1 MPLRFIFLSF
11 YIIMKQASWSPLY
24 LVMTDLVIYSAT
36 SLCAVYISLIAIF
49 LLGLSRRPRRL
60 NGRRLSVSVV
70 VPARNEAANID
81 TCLRALSAQTYS
93 DDLMEIIV
101 IDDRSTDDTAARI
114 DKWTRCLPNLSRVS
128 VTQQDCDCPKKNA
141 LWQGIKYARGD
152 IIFTTDAD
160 CRPGP
165 DWIASALA
173 HFAPDVGMVIG
184 HAPLLKNERAISGL
198 LSLQALIVS
207 TLAAGSAGIGF
218 PLTCSGRNMAY
229 RRTAFDEVNGFS
241 DIGHIIGGD
250 DVLLMRQVAQKSA
263 WKIRFNADADAFVP
277 SASHP
282 DNLINRQVRY
292 QSKTIH
298 YGIPTL
304 ILALAVYIFHVIL
317 ATLPILFWI
326 DTDLFYL
333 VGFCL
338 GIKIIADA
346 VFLLFG
352 SIRFK
357 SLKLL
362 LWFPILEILIIPYIV
377 IICALGTFTPFKWK

>member
-1 MPLRFIFLSF
+1 MNDL
-11 YIIMKQASWSPLY
+11 ALY
-24 LVMTDLVIYSAT
+24 LTT

-49 LLGLSRRPRRL
+49 LLGLSLRPRRV
-60 NGRRLSVSVV
+60 NGRHLSVSVV

-81 TCLRALSAQTYS
+81 ACLRALSVQTYS
-93 DDLMEIIV
+93 DEHLEIIV
-101 IDDRSTDDTAARI
+101 VDDRSTDDTAARI
-114 DKWTRCLPNLSRVS
+114 DKWTRRLPNLSRVS

-141 LWQGIKYARGD
+141 LWQGIKNARGD

-165 DWIASALA
+165 NWIASAIA

-229 RRTAFDEVNGFS
+229 RREAFDEVNGFS

-326 DTDLFYL
+326 DTELFYA
-333 VGFCL
+333 VGSCL
-338 GIKIIADA
+338 AIKIIADA
-346 VFLLFG
+346 VFLLVG

>member
-1 MPLRFIFLSF
+1 MPFVPFVPFVAIYF
-11 YIIMKQASWSPLY
+11 Y
-24 LVMTDLVIYSAT
+24 MTDLVIYLTT
-36 SLCAVYISLIAIF
+36 SLCAVYISLVVIF
-49 LLGLSRRPRRL
+49 LFGLFRRSRSVDAQ
-60 NGRRLSVSVV
+60 RLSVSVV

-81 TCLRALSAQTYS
+81 ACLRALAAQTYP
-93 DDLMEIIV
+93 DDHMEIIV
-101 IDDRSTDDTAARI
+101 VDDRSTDDTAARI
-114 DKWTRCLPNLSRVS
+114 DKWTHRLPNLSRVS
-128 VTQQDCDCPKKNA
+128 VTQQDYDCPKKNA
-141 LWQGIKYARGD
+141 LWQGIKHVRGD
-152 IIFTTDAD
+152 IIFSTDAD
-160 CRPGP
+160 CQPGP
-165 DWIASALA
+165 NWITSTLP
-173 HFAPDVGMVIG
+173 HFAPNVGMVIG
-184 HAPLLKNERAISGL
+184 HAPLLKSEKALSGM

-229 RRTAFDEVNGFS
+229 RRTAFDEVNGFNN
-241 DIGHIIGGD
+241 IGHIIGGD

-304 ILALAVYIFHVIL
+304 ILSLAVYIFHVVL
-317 ATLPILFWI
+317 ATLPILFWVNAE
-326 DTDLFYL
+326 LFYV

-352 SIRFK
+352 GIRFK

-362 LWFPILEILIIPYIV
+362 LWFPVLEILIIPYIV
-377 IICALGTFTPFKWK
+377 IICALGTFSPFKWK

>member
-1 MPLRFIFLSF
+1 
-11 YIIMKQASWSPLY
+11 
-24 LVMTDLVIYSAT
+24 
-36 SLCAVYISLIAIF
+36 
-49 LLGLSRRPRRL
+49 
-60 NGRRLSVSVV
+60 
-70 VPARNEAANID
+70 
-81 TCLRALSAQTYS
+81 
-93 DDLMEIIV
+93 MEIIV
-101 IDDRSTDDTAARI
+101 VDDRSTDDTAARI
-114 DKWTRCLPNLSRVS
+114 DKWTRCLSNLSRVS
-128 VTQQDCDCPKKNA
+128 VTQQNCACPKKNA
-141 LWQGIKYARGD
+141 LWQGIKHARGD

-165 DWIASALA
+165 NWIASNLA
-173 HFAPDVGMVIG
+173 YFAPDVGMVIG
-184 HAPLLKNERAISGL
+184 HAPLLQNEKALSGL

-229 RRTAFDEVNGFS
+229 RRKAFDEVNGFN

-250 DVLLMRQVAQKSA
+250 DVLLMRQFAQKSA
-263 WKIRFNADADAFVP
+263 WKIQFNADADAFVP

-317 ATLPILFWI
+317 ATLPILFW
-326 DTDLFYL
+326 TNAELFYV
-333 VGFCL
+333 VGSCL
-338 GIKIIADA
+338 GIKIITDA

-352 SIRFK
+352 SIQFK

-362 LWFPILEILIIPYIV
+362 LWFPVLEILIIPYIV
-377 IICALGTFTPFKWK
+377 IICVLGTFSPFKWK

>member
-1 MPLRFIFLSF
+1 MNDLAIYFI
-11 YIIMKQASWSPLY
+11 
-24 LVMTDLVIYSAT
+24 T
-36 SLCAVYISLIAIF
+36 SLCAVYITLIVVF
-49 LLGLSRRPRRL
+49 LFGLLRRSRQV
-60 NGRRLSVSVV
+60 NGRCLSVSVI
-70 VPARNEAANID
+70 VPARNEATNID
-81 TCLRALSAQTYS
+81 ACLRALAAQTYP
-93 DDLMEIIV
+93 DDHLEIIV
-101 IDDRSTDDTAARI
+101 VDDRSSDDTAARI
-114 DKWTRCLPNLSRVS
+114 DKWTRRLPNLSRVS
-128 VTQQDCDCPKKNA
+128 VTHQNYICPKKNA
-141 LWQGIKYARGD
+141 LWQGIKHARGD

-165 DWIASALA
+165 NWITSNLA

-184 HAPLLKNERAISGL
+184 HAPLLQNEKVLSGL

-229 RRTAFDEVNGFS
+229 RRKAFDEVKGFN

-250 DVLLMRQVAQKSA
+250 DVLLMRQFAQKSA

-304 ILALAVYIFHVIL
+304 ILAFAVYIFHVVL
-317 ATLPILFWI
+317 ATLPIFFW
-326 DTDLFYL
+326 TDAELFYL
-333 VGFCL
+333 VGSCL

-352 SIRFK
+352 SIQFK

-362 LWFPILEILIIPYIV
+362 LWFPVLEILIIPYIV
-377 IICALGTFTPFKWK
+377 IICALGTLSPFKWK

>member
-1 MPLRFIFLSF
+1 MNDLAI
-11 YIIMKQASWSPLY
+11 Y
-24 LVMTDLVIYSAT
+24 LTT
-36 SLCAVYISLIAIF
+36 SLCAVYFILIAIF
-49 LLGLSRRPRRL
+49 LFGLFRRSRRV
-60 NGRRLSVSVV
+60 NGRRLSVSVI
-70 VPARNEAANID
+70 VPARNEATNID
-81 TCLRALSAQTYS
+81 ACLRALAAQTYP
-93 DDLMEIIV
+93 DDHLEIIV
-101 IDDRSTDDTAARI
+101 VDDQSTDDTADRI
-114 DKWTRCLPNLSRVS
+114 DKWTRCLPHLSRVS
-128 VTQQDCDCPKKNA
+128 VTHQDYDCPKKNA
-141 LWQGIKYARGD
+141 LWQGIKHARGD

-160 CRPGP
+160 CQPGP
-165 DWIASALA
+165 NWIISTLA
-173 HFAPDVGMVIG
+173 HFASDVGIVIG
-184 HAPLLKNERAISGL
+184 HAPLLQNKKALSGL

-229 RRTAFDEVNGFS
+229 RRKAFDEANGFN

-250 DVLLMRQVAQKSA
+250 DVLLMRQIAQKSA

-326 DTDLFYL
+326 DAELFSV
-333 VGFCL
+333 VGSCL
-338 GIKIIADA
+338 AIKVIADA
-346 VFLLFG
+346 VFLLLG
-352 SIRFK
+352 GIRFK

-362 LWFPILEILIIPYIV
+362 LWFPVLEILIIPYIV
-377 IICALGTFTPFKWK
+377 IICALGTFSPFKWK

>member
-1 MPLRFIFLSF
+1 MNDLAI
-11 YIIMKQASWSPLY
+11 Y
-24 LVMTDLVIYSAT
+24 LAT

-49 LLGLSRRPRRL
+49 VFGLFRRSRRV
-60 NGRRLSVSVV
+60 NGRHLSVSVI
-70 VPARNEAANID
+70 VPARNEATNID
-81 TCLRALSAQTYS
+81 ACLRALSSQTYPANH
-93 DDLMEIIV
+93 LEIIV
-101 IDDRSTDDTAARI
+101 VDDRSTDDTATRI
-114 DKWTRCLPNLSRVS
+114 DKWARCLPNLSRVS
-128 VTQQDCDCPKKNA
+128 VTQQDYDCPKKNA
-141 LWQGIKYARGD
+141 LWQGIKHARGD

-165 DWIASALA
+165 NWIISTLA
-173 HFAPDVGMVIG
+173 HFAPEVGMVIG
-184 HAPLLKNERAISGL
+184 HAPLLQNKKALSGL

-229 RRTAFDEVNGFS
+229 RRKAFDEVNGFS

-250 DVLLMRQVAQKSA
+250 DVLLMRQVARKSA

-326 DTDLFYL
+326 DAELFSV
-333 VGFCL
+333 VGSCL

-346 VFLLFG
+346 VFLLLG
-352 SIRFK
+352 GIRFK

-362 LWFPILEILIIPYIV
+362 LWFPVLEILIIPYIV
-377 IICALGTFTPFKWK
+377 IICALGTFSPFKWK

>member
-1 MPLRFIFLSF
+1 MNDLAIYFI
-11 YIIMKQASWSPLY
+11 
-24 LVMTDLVIYSAT
+24 T
-36 SLCAVYISLIAIF
+36 SLCAVYITLIVVF
-49 LLGLSRRPRRL
+49 LFGLLRRSRRV
-60 NGRRLSVSVV
+60 NGLRLSVSVV

-81 TCLRALSAQTYS
+81 ACLRALATQTYP
-93 DDLMEIIV
+93 DDHLEIV
-101 IDDRSTDDTAARI
+101 VVDDRSSDDTAARI
-114 DKWTRCLPNLSRVS
+114 DQWTRCLPNLSRVS
-128 VTQQDCDCPKKNA
+128 VTQQDYICPKKNA
-141 LWQGIKYARGD
+141 LWQGIKHARGD

-165 DWIASALA
+165 NWIVSNLA

-184 HAPLLKNERAISGL
+184 HAPLLKSEKALSGL

-229 RRTAFDEVNGFS
+229 RRKAFDEVNGFN

-250 DVLLMRQVAQKSA
+250 DVLLMRQIAQKSA
-263 WKIRFNADADAFVP
+263 WKIRFNTDADAFVP

-304 ILALAVYIFHVIL
+304 ILALSVYIFHVIL
-317 ATLPILFWI
+317 ATLPILFWA
-326 DTDLFYL
+326 DAELFYL
-333 VGFCL
+333 VGSCL

-357 SLKLL
+357 SMKLL
-362 LWFPILEILIIPYIV
+362 LWFPVLEILIIPYIV
-377 IICALGTFTPFKWK
+377 IICALGTFSPFKWK

>member
-1 MPLRFIFLSF
+1 MNDI
-11 YIIMKQASWSPLY
+11 
-24 LVMTDLVIYSAT
+24 VIYSAT
-36 SLCAVYISLIAIF
+36 SLCAVYFMLIAIF
-49 LLGLSRRPRRL
+49 LFGLFRRSRPL
-60 NGRRLSVSVV
+60 DARRLSVSVV

-81 TCLRALSAQTYS
+81 TCLQALATQTYP
-93 DDLMEIIV
+93 DNLLEIIV
-101 IDDRSTDDTAARI
+101 VDDRSTDDTAARI
-114 DKWTRCLPNLSRVS
+114 DQWTRRLPNLSRVS
-128 VTQQDCDCPKKNA
+128 VTRQNYACPKKNA
-141 LWQGIKYARGD
+141 LWQGIKHARGD

-160 CRPGP
+160 CQPGP
-165 DWIASALA
+165 NWIASTLA
-173 HFAPDVGMVIG
+173 YFAPDVGMVIG
-184 HAPLLKNERAISGL
+184 YAPLLKSEKVLSGL

-218 PLTCSGRNMAY
+218 PLICSGRNMAY
-229 RRTAFDEVNGFS
+229 RRKAFDEVDGFN

-263 WKIRFNADADAFVP
+263 WKIRFNSDADAFVP

-317 ATLPILFWI
+317 ATLPILFWLNAE
-326 DTDLFYL
+326 LFYA

-338 GIKIIADA
+338 AMKIIADA
-346 VFLLFG
+346 AFLLFG
-352 SIRFK
+352 GIQFK

-362 LWFPILEILIIPYIV
+362 LWFPVLEILIIPYIV
-377 IICALGTFTPFKWK
+377 IICALGTFSPFKWK

>member
-1 MPLRFIFLSF
+1 MNDLAI
-11 YIIMKQASWSPLY
+11 Y
-24 LVMTDLVIYSAT
+24 LTT
-36 SLCAVYISLIAIF
+36 SLCAAYISLIAIF
-49 LLGLSRRPRRL
+49 LFGLSRRSRRV
-60 NGRRLSVSVV
+60 NGRCLSVSVV

-81 TCLRALSAQTYS
+81 ACLRALAAQTYPANH
-93 DDLMEIIV
+93 LEIIV
-101 IDDRSTDDTAARI
+101 VDDRSTDDTAARI

-128 VTQQDCDCPKKNA
+128 VTHQNYICPKKNA
-141 LWQGIKYARGD
+141 LWQGIKHARGD

-165 DWIASALA
+165 NWITSNLA

-184 HAPLLKNERAISGL
+184 HAPLLQNEKVLSGL

-229 RRTAFDEVNGFS
+229 RRKAFDEVNGFNNV
-241 DIGHIIGGD
+241 GHIIGGD
-250 DVLLMRQVAQKSA
+250 DVLLMRQIAQKSM
-263 WKIRFNADADAFVP
+263 WKIRFNTDADAFVP

-317 ATLPILFWI
+317 ATLPILFWVNVE
-326 DTDLFYL
+326 LFYV
-333 VGFCL
+333 VGSCL

-346 VFLLFG
+346 IFLLLG

-357 SLKLL
+357 SPKLL
-362 LWFPILEILIIPYIV
+362 LWFPVLEILIIPYIV
-377 IICALGTFTPFKWK
+377 IICALGTFSPFKWK

>member
-1 MPLRFIFLSF
+1 MNDLAIYFI
-11 YIIMKQASWSPLY
+11 
-24 LVMTDLVIYSAT
+24 T
-36 SLCAVYISLIAIF
+36 SLCAVHITLIAVF
-49 LLGLSRRPRRL
+49 LFGLFRRSRAV
-60 NGRRLSVSVV
+60 NTRRLSVSVV
-70 VPARNEAANID
+70 VPARNEATNID
-81 TCLRALSAQTYS
+81 GCLQALATQTYP
-93 DDLMEIIV
+93 DDHLEIV
-101 IDDRSTDDTAARI
+101 VVDDRSTDDTAARI
-114 DKWTRCLPNLSRVS
+114 DQWTRRLPNLNRVS
-128 VTQQDCDCPKKNA
+128 VTQQDYICPKKNA
-141 LWQGIKYARGD
+141 LWQGIKHARGD

-160 CRPGP
+160 CRPGSN
-165 DWIASALA
+165 WITSNLA

-184 HAPLLKNERAISGL
+184 HAPLLKSEKALSGL

-229 RRTAFDEVNGFS
+229 RKKAFDEANGFN

-263 WKIRFNADADAFVP
+263 WKIRFNADADSFVP
-277 SASHP
+277 STSHP

-317 ATLPILFWI
+317 ATLPILFW
-326 DTDLFYL
+326 TNAELFY
-333 VGFCL
+333 VAGFCL

-346 VFLLFG
+346 VFLIFG
-352 SIRFK
+352 GIRFK
-357 SLKLL
+357 SLKLF
-362 LWFPILEILIIPYIV
+362 LWFPVLEILIIPYIV

>member
-1 MPLRFIFLSF
+1 MNDLAI
-11 YIIMKQASWSPLY
+11 Y
-24 LVMTDLVIYSAT
+24 LTT

-49 LLGLSRRPRRL
+49 VIGLFRRL
-60 NGRRLSVSVV
+60 RSVDAQRLSVSVV
-70 VPARNEAANID
+70 VPARNEATNID
-81 TCLRALSAQTYS
+81 ACLRALAAQTYPN
-93 DDLMEIIV
+93 DHLEIIV
-101 IDDRSTDDTAARI
+101 VNDLSTDDTAARI
-114 DKWTRCLPNLSRVS
+114 DKWTHRLPNLSRVS
-128 VTQQDCDCPKKNA
+128 VTQQDYACPKKNA
-141 LWQGIKYARGD
+141 LWQGIKHARGD

-160 CRPGP
+160 CRPDP
-165 DWIASALA
+165 NWITSILA
-173 HFAPDVGMVIG
+173 HFASDVGMVIG
-184 HAPLLKNERAISGL
+184 HAPLLKSAKAISGL

-229 RRTAFDEVNGFS
+229 RRKAFDEVNGFNN
-241 DIGHIIGGD
+241 IGHIIGGD

-304 ILALAVYIFHVIL
+304 ILSLAVYIFHAIL
-317 ATLPILFWI
+317 ATLPILFWVNAE
-326 DTDLFYL
+326 LFYW

-346 VFLLFG
+346 IFLLLG
-352 SIRFK
+352 GIRFK

-362 LWFPILEILIIPYIV
+362 LWFPVLEILIIPYIV
-377 IICALGTFTPFKWK
+377 IICALGTFSPFKWK

>member
-1 MPLRFIFLSF
+1 
-11 YIIMKQASWSPLY
+11 
-24 LVMTDLVIYSAT
+24 MTDLAIYLTA

-49 LLGLSRRPRRL
+49 VFGLFRRPRRV
-60 NGRRLSVSVV
+60 NGRCLSVSVV

-81 TCLRALSAQTYS
+81 ACLRALAAQTYP
-93 DDLMEIIV
+93 DDHLEIIV
-101 IDDRSTDDTAARI
+101 VDDRSTDDTAARI
-114 DKWTRCLPNLSRVS
+114 DKWTHRLPNLSRVS
-128 VTQQDCDCPKKNA
+128 VTQQDYACPKKNA
-141 LWQGIKYARGD
+141 LWQGIKHARGD
-152 IIFTTDAD
+152 IIFSTDAD
-160 CRPGP
+160 CQPGP
-165 DWIASALA
+165 NWITSTLP
-173 HFAPDVGMVIG
+173 HFAPNAGMVIG
-184 HAPLLKNERAISGL
+184 HAPLLKKEKTLSGL

-229 RRTAFDEVNGFS
+229 RRKAFDEVNGFS

-263 WKIRFNADADAFVP
+263 WKIRFNADANAFVP

-304 ILALAVYIFHVIL
+304 ILSLAVYIFHVIL
-317 ATLPILFWI
+317 ATLPILFW
-326 DTDLFYL
+326 TDAELFYL
-333 VGFCL
+333 VGSCL

-352 SIRFK
+352 GIRFK

-362 LWFPILEILIIPYIV
+362 LWFPVLEILIIPYIV
-377 IICALGTFTPFKWK
+377 IICALGTFSPFKWK

>member
-1 MPLRFIFLSF
+1 MNDLAI
-11 YIIMKQASWSPLY
+11 Y
-24 LVMTDLVIYSAT
+24 LTT
-36 SLCAVYISLIAIF
+36 SLCAVYITLVAIF
-49 LLGLSRRPRRL
+49 LFGLSRRSRPVNTRS
-60 NGRRLSVSVV
+60 LSVSIV

-81 TCLRALSAQTYS
+81 TCLRALSAQTYP
-93 DDLMEIIV
+93 DDHLEIIAV
-101 IDDRSTDDTAARI
+101 DDRSTDDTAARI
-114 DKWTRCLPNLSRVS
+114 DKWARCLPRLSCVS
-128 VTQQDCDCPKKNA
+128 VTQQDYDCPKKNA
-141 LWQGIKYARGD
+141 LWQGIKHARGD

-160 CRPGP
+160 CQPGP
-165 DWIASALA
+165 NWIASTLA

-184 HAPLLKNERAISGL
+184 HAPLLQNKKALSSL

-229 RRTAFDEVNGFS
+229 RRKAFDEVNGFS

-250 DVLLMRQVAQKSA
+250 DVLLMRQIARKSA

-304 ILALAVYIFHVIL
+304 ILAFAVYIFHLIL
-317 ATLPILFWI
+317 AALPILFW
-326 DTDLFYL
+326 TNAELFYV
-333 VGFCL
+333 VGSCL

-357 SLKLL
+357 SPKLL
-362 LWFPILEILIIPYIV
+362 LWFPVLEILIIPYIV

>member
-1 MPLRFIFLSF
+1 MNDI
-11 YIIMKQASWSPLY
+11 
-24 LVMTDLVIYSAT
+24 VIYSAT
-36 SLCAVYISLIAIF
+36 SLCAVYFMLIAIF
-49 LLGLSRRPRRL
+49 LFGLFRRSRSVNTPRV
-60 NGRRLSVSVV
+60 SVSVI

-81 TCLRALSAQTYS
+81 ACLRALAAQTYP
-93 DDLMEIIV
+93 DDHLEIIV
-101 IDDRSTDDTAARI
+101 VDDRSTDDTAALI
-114 DKWTRCLPNLSRVS
+114 DKWTRCLSNLSRLS
-128 VTQQDCDCPKKNA
+128 VTHQNCACPKKNA
-141 LWQGIKYARGD
+141 LWQGIKHARGD

-160 CRPGP
+160 CRPRP
-165 DWIASALA
+165 HWIASTLP
-173 HFAPDVGMVIG
+173 HFGPDVGMVIG
-184 HAPLLKNERAISGL
+184 HAPLLKSEKTLSGL

-207 TLAAGSAGIGF
+207 TLAASSAGIGF

-229 RRTAFDEVNGFS
+229 RRKAFDEVNGFN

-250 DVLLMRQVAQKSA
+250 DVLLLRQVAQKSE

-326 DTDLFYL
+326 DTELFYI
-333 VGFCL
+333 VSSCL
-338 GIKIIADA
+338 AIKIIADA
-346 VFLLFG
+346 VFLLLG

-362 LWFPILEILIIPYIV
+362 LWFPVLEILIIPYIV
-377 IICALGTFTPFKWK
+377 IICALGTFSPFKWK

>member
-1 MPLRFIFLSF
+1 MNDI
-11 YIIMKQASWSPLY
+11 
-24 LVMTDLVIYSAT
+24 VIYSAT
-36 SLCAVYISLIAIF
+36 ILCAVYFILIAIF
-49 LLGLSRRPRRL
+49 VFGLFRRSRRV

-70 VPARNEAANID
+70 VPARNEVANID
-81 TCLRALSAQTYS
+81 ACLRALSAQTYP
-93 DDLMEIIV
+93 DDLLEIIV
-101 IDDRSTDDTAARI
+101 VDDRSTDDTAARI

-128 VTQQDCDCPKKNA
+128 VTQQNYVCPKKNA
-141 LWQGIKYARGD
+141 LWQGIKRARGD

-160 CRPGP
+160 CQPGP
-165 DWIASALA
+165 NWITSTLV

-184 HAPLLKNERAISGL
+184 HAPLLKNKKALSSL

-229 RRTAFDEVNGFS
+229 RRKAFDEVNGFS

-250 DVLLMRQVAQKSA
+250 DVLLMRQVALKSA
-263 WKIRFNADADAFVP
+263 WKIRFNTDADAFVP

-304 ILALAVYIFHVIL
+304 ILAFAVYIFHAIL
-317 ATLPILFWI
+317 ATVPILFW
-326 DTDLFYL
+326 TDAKLFPV
-333 VGFCL
+333 VGSCL

-346 VFLLFG
+346 VFLLLG

-362 LWFPILEILIIPYIV
+362 LWFPVLEILIIPYIV
-377 IICALGTFTPFKWK
+377 IICALGTFSPFKWK

>member
-1 MPLRFIFLSF
+1 M
-11 YIIMKQASWSPLY
+11 
-24 LVMTDLVIYSAT
+24 
-36 SLCAVYISLIAIF
+36 LIAIF
-49 LLGLSRRPRRL
+49 VFGLFRRSRQI
-60 NGRRLSVSVV
+60 NGRRVSVSVI
-70 VPARNEAANID
+70 VPARNEAANINA
-81 TCLRALSAQTYS
+81 CLRALAAQTYPI
-93 DDLMEIIV
+93 DHLKIIV
-101 IDDRSTDDTAARI
+101 VDDRSTDDTAARI

-128 VTQQDCDCPKKNA
+128 VTQQNYACPKKNA
-141 LWQGIKYARGD
+141 LWQGIKHAQGD

-160 CRPGP
+160 CQPGP
-165 DWIASALA
+165 NWITSTLP

-184 HAPLLKNERAISGL
+184 HAPLLKSEKTLSGL
-198 LSLQALIVS
+198 LSLQALTVS

-218 PLTCSGRNMAY
+218 PLTCSGRNLAY
-229 RRTAFDEVNGFS
+229 RRKAFDEVNGFN

-263 WKIRFNADADAFVP
+263 WKIRFNADAGAYVP

-326 DTDLFYL
+326 NEELFYA

-338 GIKIIADA
+338 AIKIIADA

-362 LWFPILEILIIPYIV
+362 LWFPVLEILIIPYIV
-377 IICALGTFTPFKWK
+377 IICALGTFSPFKWK

>member
-1 MPLRFIFLSF
+1 
-11 YIIMKQASWSPLY
+11 
-24 LVMTDLVIYSAT
+24 MTDLAIYLTT
-36 SLCAVYISLIAIF
+36 SLCAVYITLIAIF
-49 LLGLSRRPRRL
+49 LLGLSRTCLRATHRQGSRSV

-81 TCLRALSAQTYS
+81 ACLRALSEQTYP
-93 DDLMEIIV
+93 DDHLEIIV
-101 IDDRSTDDTAARI
+101 VDDRSTDDTAARI
-114 DKWTRCLPNLSRVS
+114 DQWTRRLPNLSRVS

-141 LWQGIKYARGD
+141 LWQGIKNARGD
-152 IIFTTDAD
+152 IIFSTDAD
-160 CRPGP
+160 CQPGP

-184 HAPLLKNERAISGL
+184 HAPLLKNKKALSGL

-263 WKIRFNADADAFVP
+263 WKIRYNADADAFVP

>member
-1 MPLRFIFLSF
+1 MNDLAIYFI
-11 YIIMKQASWSPLY
+11 
-24 LVMTDLVIYSAT
+24 T
-36 SLCAVYISLIAIF
+36 SLCAVYITLIVVF
-49 LLGLSRRPRRL
+49 LFGLFRRL
-60 NGRRLSVSVV
+60 RRVNGRRLSVSVI
-70 VPARNEAANID
+70 VPARNEATNID
-81 TCLRALSAQTYS
+81 ACLRALAAQTYP
-93 DDLMEIIV
+93 DDHLEIIV
-101 IDDRSTDDTAARI
+101 VDDRSTDDTAARI
-114 DKWTRCLPNLSRVS
+114 DQWTRRLPNLSRVS
-128 VTQQDCDCPKKNA
+128 VTQQDYICPKKNA
-141 LWQGIKYARGD
+141 LWQGIKHARGD

-165 DWIASALA
+165 NWITSTLA

-184 HAPLLKNERAISGL
+184 HAPLLQNEKALSGL

-229 RRTAFDEVNGFS
+229 RRKAFDEANGFN

-250 DVLLMRQVAQKSA
+250 DVLLMRQFAQKSA
-263 WKIRFNADADAFVP
+263 WKIRFNADADTFVP

-304 ILALAVYIFHVIL
+304 ILALSVYIFHVVL
-317 ATLPILFWI
+317 ATLPILFW
-326 DTDLFYL
+326 TNAELFYMI
-333 VGFCL
+333 GSCL

-362 LWFPILEILIIPYIV
+362 LWFPVLEILIIPYIV
-377 IICALGTFTPFKWK
+377 ILCALGTFSPFKWK